1 MESLELAQL
10 REILVVVLLGLLSL
24 VIAVLLDAGLLMR
37 ESFRKEQELFELR
50 QLLEGLDLI
59 DLVQGRQRTLKE

>member
-37 ESFRKEQELFELR
+37 ESFREEQELFELR

-59 DLVQGRQRTLKE
+59 DLVQGRQRALKE

>member
-24 VIAVLLDAGLLMR
+24 VIAVLLDAGLLVR

-59 DLVQGRQRTLKE
+59 DLVQGRQRALKE

>member
-1 MESLELAQL
+1 MMESLELAQL

-37 ESFRKEQELFELR
+37 ESFRKEQEQDRRPAETFSPHA
-50 QLLEGLDLI
+50 I
-59 DLVQGRQRTLKE
+59 SCTV